1 MLSVRVNAQGRIK
14 FVIAEGES
22 LQGEIPP
29 PFESHAENRWAKEN
43 KASSY
48 GLEERLPVANL
59 FRPGVTENSRN

>member
-1 MLSVRVNAQGRIK
+1 LVRSSTPDLPPRRLW
-14 FVIAEGES
+14 S

-29 PFESHAENRWAKEN
+29 PFESHAENRWAKQN